1 VNAGWVR
8 TLALWR
14 AMRVG
19 YIALLLMELAAAA
32 SVWVMLTHPG
42 DAAQHKS
49 FGTNL
54 AFQVLLAGFL
64 PLLAGAGTGVFL
76 PLMPGPRWLRAANR
90 RWLWQCLLGGA
101 ALQWL
106 IVGLPTMLLN
116 WPQAPVTATVV
127 SLAAVGGAWIFGIA
141 LLVLVPPHWRAI
153 FIAPF
158 VALGWLAQPLSH
170 LDANTAQ
177 TLALVVGVA
186 TCALAGLVL
195 RPVVRRLCDPQAP
208 AVPVP
213 NAWAGAGTLWGDAT
227 AVVQRQ
233 RAPGSQAL
241 VELVMPLSP
250 AQMQISRRNALKWL
264 AIAAAMVWLFS
275 QVDVSADM
283 ALRQC
288 LWGMWPIA
296 SLSALD
302 SPWLSGR
309 VLLLPG
315 ALRRPQLGRAVI
327 SGAWRRHRVY
337 GGLMLGMGL
346 AMAKGYGVPW
356 PDALAV
362 GLVAG
367 FVSLVGMAL
376 NLAVG
381 VGHGSPAWGLAGKTA
396 LSLAY
401 TAVCLLLGYG
411 VLDLQTAPGSLWP
424 WVALAAATSL
434 PLLALGCFIAL
445 RRWPALDWQ
454 HMPARPTWARGLH

>member
-19 YIALLLMELAAAA
+19 YTALLLMELAFAA
-32 SVWVMLTHPG
+32 SVWGMLAHTG
-42 DAAQHKS
+42 DAAQPKS

-54 AFQVLLAGFL
+54 VLAGFL
-64 PLLAGAGTGVFL
+64 PLLAGAATGLFL
-76 PLMPGPRWLRAANR
+76 PLIPGPQWLRAANR

-101 ALQWL
+101 AVHWL

-116 WPQAPVTATVV
+116 WPQAPFTATAV
-127 SLAAVGGAWIFGIA
+127 SLAAVGGAWILGIA
-141 LLVLVPPHWRAI
+141 LTVLVPPRWRVL
-153 FIAPF
+153 FIVPL
-158 VALGWLAQPLSH
+158 VSSGWLAQSLSH

-177 TLALVVGVA
+177 ALALLVGVA

-208 AVPVP
+208 AVPVLA
-213 NAWAGAGTLWGDAT
+213 AWAGAGTLWGDAT
-227 AVVQRQ
+227 VAVQHH
-233 RAPGSQAL
+233 RAPDGRAL

-250 AQMQISRRNALKWL
+250 AQVQISRRNALKWL

-283 ALRQC
+283 ALHQC
-288 LWGMWPIA
+288 LPGMWCIA

-302 SPWLSGR
+302 GPWLSGR

-315 ALRRPQLGRAVI
+315 ALRRPQLGREVI

-337 GGLMLGMGL
+337 GALMLGMGL

-356 PDALAV
+356 LDALAV
-362 GLVAG
+362 GLLAG

-381 VGHGSPAWGLAGKTA
+381 VGSGSPARSLASKTA

-401 TAVCLLLGYG
+401 TAVCLLLGSVG
-411 VLDLQTAPGSLWP
+411 LDLQTAPGTLWP

-434 PLLALGCFIAL
+434 PLLALGCVIAL

-454 HMPARPTWARGLH
+454 HMPALPTWAKGLR